1 MKKKLFAA
9 LLAGA
14 LLVTTSACGAPTVSN
29 DPAPDDADAAA
40 DAGTPSGSGYE
51 DCKVS
56 IILKTLS
63 SEYWGYVEAGIR
75 DAEKDLGCTVEL
87 SGATSET
94 AYDEQLGMIETT
106 LTRADIQAVAVA
118 PLQPDMAATM
128 LKTATIPVLAVD
140 TRIEGADNVLS
151 FIGTDHETAAY
162 EGAKKLCTQLTE
174 ELGRAVKVGMIQ
186 GVQGDTTNTARFTG
200 FEKGAKEA
208 GAEIVNMQYC
218 NAMED
223 QARNCMDSL
232 LSLYPNKGDL
242 DVVFV
247 CNDGCAQGAA
257 RAISEEGRGD
267 EIRVCGYDGISSG
280 VQAILDG
287 TMTATV
293 AQDPYNIGYQ
303 CVAALCKVAKGE
315 TVDKE
320 IDTGS
325 HLIDAANAGEY
336 LNTLNSRLA
345 G

>member
-1 MKKKLFAA
+1 MKITIQHIATR
-9 LLAGA
+9 AG
-14 LLVTTSACGAPTVSN
+14 VSRGAV
-29 DPAPDDADAAA
+29 D
-40 DAGTPSGSGYE
+40 
-51 DCKVS
+51 KV
-56 IILKTLS
+56 IHNRPGVREEVRQRVLRVIAET
-63 SEYWGYVEAGIR
+63 GYVPIHA
-75 DAEKDLGCTVEL
+75 
-87 SGATSET
+87 
-94 AYDEQLGMIETT
+94 
-106 LTRADIQAVAVA
+106 A
-118 PLQPDMAATM
+118 PP
-128 LKTATIPVLAVD
+128 
-140 TRIEGADNVLS
+140 
-151 FIGTDHETAAY
+151 ETAAY

-208 GAEIVNMQYC
+208 GAEIVNVQYC

-325 HLIDAANAGEY
+325 HLIDADNAGEY
-336 LNTLNSRLA
+336 LDTMNSRLA